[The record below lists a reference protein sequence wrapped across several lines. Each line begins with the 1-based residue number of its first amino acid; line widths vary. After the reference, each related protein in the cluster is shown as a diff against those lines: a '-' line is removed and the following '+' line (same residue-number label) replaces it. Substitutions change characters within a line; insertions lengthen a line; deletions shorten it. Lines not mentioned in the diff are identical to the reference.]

1 MKKVLIADDKATSRE
16 LVRTVLEKS
25 GYEVVEASDGVE
37 ALRNARESKPDLII
51 LDLHMPGLDGF
62 GVIQELQARPGVRR
76 HSGDG
81 ADRER
86 DARRS
91 RTRSFRGI
99 YRLYLQTDPT
109 SACCG
114 AKWSDCYYRSLPCPL
129 TASPALSVLIID
141 DNAKSL
147 ELLSTAL
154 AQPGLEI
161 LTASDPEQ
169 GLDLVYNKHPQ
180 IVLTDL
186 VMPHLSGME
195 VLERIMEFDPS
206 TDVIL
211 MTAHYS
217 TESAVEAIKKG
228 ASDYLNKP
236 ISIAALAR
244 ARRQAGGRGSQGSSG
259 RAQLEGEL
267 LASSEFEGI
276 VGRSPVMWEMFPQ
289 IRRVAPHY
297 RTVLITGET
306 GTGKDL
312 VARALHRLSPVAAG
326 RYVVLNCSAVV
337 ETLFE
342 SELFGHVKGSFT
354 GATNDKAGLFEH
366 AHGGTLFLDEIG
378 DMPLATQ
385 AKLLRVLQ
393 NQEVQRVGSL
403 SSRKVD
409 VRVIAATN
417 HNLRAAIAEKRFR
430 EDLYYRLSMVEIHV
444 PRLAERKEDLPL
456 LERHFIARFAAQ
468 YKKEIRGLTH
478 RAQVRLSLHSWPGNV
493 RELENVLG
501 HACMMAMGDTIDM
514 QDLPGVLAFA
524 CRVTK
529 NRAPRLRRRRRSAR
543 SRSRSAC

>member
-1 MKKVLIADDKATSRE
+1 MSVAT
-16 LVRTVLEKS
+16 T
-25 GYEVVEASDGVE
+25 
-37 ALRNARESKPDLII
+37 
-51 LDLHMPGLDGF
+51 
-62 GVIQELQARPGVRR
+62 
-76 HSGDG
+76 
-81 ADRER
+81 
-86 DARRS
+86 
-91 RTRSFRGI
+91 
-99 YRLYLQTDPT
+99 
-109 SACCG
+109 
-114 AKWSDCYYRSLPCPL
+114 
-129 TASPALSVLIID
+129 PALSLLIID
-141 DNAKSL
+141 DNEKSL
-147 ELLSTAL
+147 ELLSSAL

-161 LTASDPEQ
+161 MTASDPEE
-169 GLDLVYNKHPQ
+169 GLDLVFEKHPQ

-186 VMPHLSGME
+186 VMPNLTGLQ

-206 TDVIL
+206 TEVIL

-236 ISIAALAR
+236 ISLAALRERVAKLVEEAR
-244 ARRQAGGRGSQGSSG
+244 KQQRSR
-259 RAQLEGEL
+259 QLEGEL
-267 LASSEFEGI
+267 LANSEFEGI
-276 VGRSPVMWEMFPQ
+276 VGRGPVMREMVMQ

-297 RTVLITGET
+297 RTMLIAGET

-312 VARALHRLSPVAAG
+312 VARALHSLSPVSAG

-342 SELFGHVKGSFT
+342 SELFGHIKGSFT

-403 SSRKVD
+403 SMRKVD

-417 HNLRAAIAEKRFR
+417 HNLRTAVAEKRFR
-430 EDLYYRLSMVEIHV
+430 EDLYYRLSMVEIRV

-456 LERHFIARFAAQ
+456 LERYFIAKFASQ

-478 RAQVRLSLHSWPGNV
+478 RAQVRLSMHSWPGNV

-501 HACMMAMGDTIDM
+501 HASMMAMSDTIDI
-514 QDLPGVLAFA
+514 QDFPSYLRLHAGPEDAVQIQASTPEVGTLAEQERLLIIRALETASGNQSQAARILRIGRDALRYKLKKHNLETGVVAQ
-524 CRVTK
+524 
-529 NRAPRLRRRRRSAR
+529 RSE
-543 SRSRSAC
+543 SGE